1 MVEKFL
7 SRLSFLW
14 QLVKNYKNSIH
25 IFLSRKKSIQQIEL
39 RNGISFVGNKNSQ
52 LLEITNE
59 IFFNQV
65 YTSKVKIDPGDVVVD
80 IGANIGIFSVYAAF
94 QGASRVYAY
103 EPFLENIR
111 LIKKNQ
117 KLNGFYNIIPIQAA
131 VSSKNGRS
139 KLYLGSVDSG
149 NLLFNHN
156 TEGKLSRCIEVSTVT
171 LEDIFKTQYLARI
184 DFLKIDCEGSEGAII
199 KSTPQAVW
207 KKVTKIAL
215 EFHDNVSNIHHQ
227 GIEKKFQKLGYIT
240 ETITHPNSPF
250 GYIYANRK

>member
-25 IFLSRKKSIQQIEL
+25 ILLSRKKSVQQIEL

-65 YTSKVKIDPGDVVVD
+65 YISKVKIDPGDIVVD
-80 IGANIGIFSVYAAF
+80 IGANIGIFSVYAVF
-94 QGASRVYAY
+94 QGASQVYAY
-103 EPFLENIR
+103 EPFLENIK

-117 KLNGFYNIIPIQAA
+117 KLNGFSNIVSVQAA
-131 VSSKNGRS
+131 VSSKKGRS

-156 TEGKLSRCIEVSTVT
+156 TEGRLSKYIEVFTVT
-171 LEDIFKTQYLARI
+171 LEDIFKTHRLHRI
-184 DFLKIDCEGSEGAII
+184 DFLKIDCEGSEGAIM
-199 KSTPQAVW
+199 KSTPPAVW

-215 EFHDNVSNIHHQ
+215 EFHDNVSSIHHQ
-227 GIEKKFQKLGYIT
+227 DIEKKFQNLGYIT
-240 ETITHPNSPF
+240 ETIAHPNSPF
-250 GYIYANRK
+250 GYIYASRK